1 VRQVGRLLVIGM
13 VLLSMNVIARGGQ
26 SVSDKQTVLVPV
38 QNDPTISFR
47 IWFRAG
53 SQNDPA
59 GKEGLAFV
67 TASMLTEGATTS
79 RSYEE
84 VLAALYPLA
93 ADYRSQTHVE
103 QTIIAGRVHK
113 DNLDKFYPLF
123 TDAILHPAFER
134 EDLDRIKS
142 QTLNY
147 LQNSLRYSSDEE
159 LGKAALYHFLYQG
172 TPYGHEPYGTV
183 QSIESIALE
192 DVRAFYQRYYTEPNV
207 VIGVGGGYQSSL
219 VQRLQQDL
227 GQLPDHTV
235 QQPGPPQ
242 PRPIHGKQVLLV
254 EKEAN
259 ATAISIGFPIDI
271 LRGSREW
278 YALALAN
285 SWFGEH
291 RNSSSH
297 LYQVIRED
305 RGLNYGDYS
314 YIERYPNGGSR
325 TKPPQ
330 NVSLRRQLFEIW
342 IRPVP
347 NDTRHF
353 VLRAT
358 VRELQRM
365 VEHGLSEEDF
375 EITRQFFSKYVLHYA
390 PTTMA
395 RLGYALDDVFYH
407 VDGSH
412 LENLRTIT
420 PDLTREEVNRAIRK
434 YLQFENMKIAIVTP
448 DAESFKEALISD
460 EPSPIQYSTPKSE
473 EVLDEDKLIM
483 EYPLH
488 IKAADVRIVP
498 VEEMFEE

>member
-1 VRQVGRLLVIGM
+1 MKQIGRWFLIGIL
-13 VLLSMNVIARGGQ
+13 LLSISEIALGGQ
-26 SVSDKQTVLVPV
+26 KVSEKNTVLVPV

-47 IWFRAG
+47 IWFKVG
-53 SQNDPA
+53 SQNDPV
-59 GKEGLAFV
+59 GKEGLAYI
-67 TASMLTEGATTS
+67 TASLLTEGATMS

-93 ADYRSQTHVE
+93 ADYRSQTHAE

-113 DNLDKFYPLF
+113 DNLEKYYQLF
-123 TDAILHPAFER
+123 TDAILHPAFKQ
-134 EDLDRIKS
+134 EDLDRIKKE
-142 QTLNY
+142 TLNY
-147 LQNSLRYSSDEE
+147 LQNTLRYSSDEE
-159 LGKAALYHFLYQG
+159 LGKAALYGFVYKG

-183 QSIESIALE
+183 TGLNNISLKG
-192 DVRAFYQRYYTEPNV
+192 VRDFYHTYFTSENV
-207 VIGVGGGYQSSL
+207 VIGLGGGYKESL
-219 VQRLQQDL
+219 VKKLQKDL
-227 GQLPDHTV
+227 GELGGSPA
-235 QQPGPPQ
+235 PQ
-242 PRPIHGKQVLLV
+242 PEPPRPDPIHGKQVLLV
-254 EKEAN
+254 EKDAN
-259 ATAISIGFPIDI
+259 ATAISVGFPIDI

-314 YIERYPNGGSR
+314 YIERYTNGGNR

-347 NDTRHF
+347 NETRQF

-358 VRELQRM
+358 IRELHNL
-365 VEHGLSEEDF
+365 VENGLSKEDF

-407 VDGSH
+407 IDGSH

-420 PDLTREEVNRAIRK
+420 PTLTREEVNQAVQK
-434 YLQFENMKIAIVTP
+434 YLQFDNMKIAVVTP
-448 DAESFKEALISD
+448 DAEAFKEALVSGKA
-460 EPSPIQYSTPKSE
+460 SPIEYSTPKSE
-473 EVLDEDKLIM
+473 EVLSEDKFIM
-483 EYPLH
+483 KYPLH
-488 IKAADVRIVP
+488 IKTADVRIVP